1 MDGALLADRYVRVYD
16 DGARGIPKNR
26 KSKRRYNNFPKQEA
40 TPMSSESSNSMSFNK
55 QKTDSGSDDMSNG
68 SSSFGEYNPTDGV
81 TRSDLMK
88 RLAGAER
95 AHSRQRP
102 LTPSVD
108 SCESSSIRS
117 R

>member
-26 KSKRRYNNFPKQEA
+26 KSKKRFNNSSKRDA
-40 TPMSSESSNSMSFNK
+40 TSLSSESSNGMSYNK
-55 QKTDSGSDDMSNG
+55 QKSDSGSDDLSNG
-68 SSSFGEYNPTDGV
+68 SSSFGEYNTADGV
-81 TRSDLMK
+81 SRSDLMK
-88 RLAGAER
+88 RLAGAEL
-95 AHSRQRP
+95 AHSNRRH

-108 SCESSSIRS
+108 SCDSSSLRS